1 MKRMYYWDLS
11 KQELAQVKRDYL
23 KAFARCLK
31 DGHGRVGLQTR
42 WENWLNKYG
51 AGRNLPKK
59 IAFLLVAD
67 FGRLSD
73 VYDEFKK
80 LHLTKTIIQGGVEVD
95 NPAWTELT
103 SIFKYTNGH
112 DTRIANFFIDR
123 TIRFHVTKVPFDGC
137 KKISDILME
146 AIEPFDY
153 KDLVPYNDLY
163 LPGFYAQRYD
173 KSAIDMLDV
182 IGIRL
187 DAYAEN
193 LVKQFSASEYT
204 KITTSSTGSFADNF
218 SQLYALLPVW
228 FLNIKYEDKTYSI
241 AVNGQT
247 GEASGSLPI
256 SKAQVNANVVKEV
269 FRWLPLYLCV
279 TAVVAAL
286 FALVSIDRGIYLQ
299 LFLMMFGMTSLA
311 GLTVFIP
318 FIHKKVRFLKFN
330 QTVTIDKAP
339 GVEEYIDYS
348 GKIDME
354 KKDLFSHISIKVE
367 GSDQEDRSMFRLK
380 KRTTLLEVILRMFFK

>member
-1 MKRMYYWDLS
+1 MIDADCTTL
-11 KQELAQVKRDYL
+11 
-23 KAFARCLK
+23 
-31 DGHGRVGLQTR
+31 VGGTGQ
-42 WENWLNKYG
+42 
-51 AGRNLPKK
+51 
-59 IAFLLVAD
+59 I
-67 FGRLSD
+67 
-73 VYDEFKK
+73 
-80 LHLTKTIIQGGVEVD
+80 D
-95 NPAWTELT
+95 NGDNT
-103 SIFKYTNGH
+103 
-112 DTRIANFFIDR
+112 IANFFIDR

-187 DAYAEN
+187 DSYAEN
-193 LVKQFSASEYT
+193 LVKQFSASEYD
-204 KITTSSTGSFADNF
+204 KITTSSAGSFADNF

-318 FIHKKVRFLKFN
+318 FIRKKVRFLKFN

-380 KRTTLLEVILRMFFK
+380 KRTTLLELILRQFFK